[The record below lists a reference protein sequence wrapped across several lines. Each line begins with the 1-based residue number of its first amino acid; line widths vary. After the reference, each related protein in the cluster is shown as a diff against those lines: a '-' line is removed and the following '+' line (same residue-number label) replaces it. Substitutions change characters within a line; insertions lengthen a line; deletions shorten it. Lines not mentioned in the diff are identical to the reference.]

1 MTTAHCTTCSC
12 DRGGVI
18 RWRPIVAALLFMSA
32 WDTVGLL
39 IGERMYASPGYDL
52 LRDLADDVSVA
63 GITLGVRVYGLL
75 LLAITGL
82 VTWALLAHRYR
93 NGRMSKPLRLGLSA
107 LAAYWVSWCAGLA
120 LTFVAHGQIYAWGAI
135 GKLVGIAAIAVLAAR
150 VPPPTPAAAESTTT
164 GKVSRAVGAPAM
176 AAQQRRTERPHPAS
190 GS

>member
-1 MTTAHCTTCSC
+1 M
-12 DRGGVI
+12 I
-18 RWRPIVAALLFMSA
+18 RWRPIVAVLLFMSG

-39 IGERMYASPGYDL
+39 IGEQMFAGPSYDL
-52 LRDLADDVSVA
+52 LRDLVDEVTVA

-93 NGRMSKPLRLGLSA
+93 HGSMSRPLRLGLSA

-120 LTFVAHGQIYAWGAI
+120 MTFIAHGQIYAWGAI

-150 VPPPTPAAAESTTT
+150 VPPPEPAVDSTTT
-164 GKVSRAVGAPAM
+164 GKVRRAVGAPAM

>member
-12 DRGGVI
+12 GRGGVI
-18 RWRPIVAALLFMSA
+18 RWRPIVAVLIFMSG
-32 WDTVGLL
+32 WDTIGLL
-39 IGERMYASPGYDL
+39 VGERMYTGPSYDL
-52 LRDLADDVSVA
+52 LREFTDEVSVA

-93 NGRMSKPLRLGLSA
+93 HGRMSGPLRLGLSA
-107 LAAYWVSWCAGLA
+107 LAAYWVSWCAGLT
-120 LTFVAHGQIYAWGAI
+120 LTFIAHGQIYAWGAI

-150 VPPPTPAAAESTTT
+150 VPPPTPAPDSSTL
-164 GKVSRAVGAPAM
+164 GKVSRAGAPRM